1 MMHKTDD
8 FSFFCSK
15 IHVLILNCIGHQ
27 DENLNPE
34 VQQKKKKGKKKQ
46 KKKQGGILS
55 PTFLTVEVTDETQRM
70 LLHHHQ
76 HKAMSAQSKGRNAD
90 DLYNQSALH
99 YKMINF
105 CRKTTNLQCVSINQN
120 LCTPSLHNL
129 RTSIYRLWPK
139 SENIFLR
146 HKTK

>member
-1 MMHKTDD
+1 M
-8 FSFFCSK
+8 
-15 IHVLILNCIGHQ
+15 LILNCIGHQ

-34 VQQKKKKGKKKQ
+34 VPKKKEKKEEEEDGGKKN
-46 KKKQGGILS
+46 KKNRGILS
-55 PTFLTVEVTDETQRM
+55 TTFLTVEVTDETQRM

-76 HKAMSAQSKGRNAD
+76 HKVMSAQSKGRNAD

-120 LCTPSLHNL
+120 LCTPSLHGQNQ
-129 RTSIYRLWPK
+129 K
-139 SENIFLR
+139 IFFCV
-146 HKTK
+146 TKQSKA